1 VTAWPAPRPAW
12 VEVDL
17 DAIAGNVRTLRAEV
31 APARLLAVV
40 KADA

>member
-1 VTAWPAPRPAW
+1 MTPWPGLRPAW

-17 DAIAGNVRTLRAEV
+17 DAIAHNVRTLVAEV

-40 KADA
+40 